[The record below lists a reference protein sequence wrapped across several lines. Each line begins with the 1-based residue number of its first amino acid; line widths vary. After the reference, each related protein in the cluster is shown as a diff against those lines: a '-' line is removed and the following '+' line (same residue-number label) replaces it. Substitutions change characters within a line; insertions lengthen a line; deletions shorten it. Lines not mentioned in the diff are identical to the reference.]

1 MQPFDLKTP
10 KNLDEA
16 IAELPLERS
25 RTAPQ
30 VIAGGQDLLTVMKD
44 DIVAP
49 TALVEISG
57 LAADGLGGIE
67 AQADGSLT
75 IGALATIQEIAD
87 SDVIAKGFPALVE
100 AAKSIASPQIRSQ
113 ATLGGNLNQK
123 PRCPYYR
130 HSGVSC
136 FKKGGNVCLA
146 EFGFNKYAAI
156 LGGGP
161 SYFSHPSDMATALMV
176 YKASVTAKGPRG
188 EREIPLF
195 QYFVL
200 PDVALDRETVLD
212 ADEVVTKITVP
223 APASAA
229 ISTYM
234 KFKERASYD
243 FALGAVAVSL
253 VLDGNTIKEASVVLG
268 GVAPM
273 PWPSPEASAAL
284 VGQEMGPAAWKA
296 AGEAAVADAVPLEN
310 NGYKVHLIKGVLFRA
325 LEGLTS

>member
-10 KNLDEA
+10 KTLDEA
-16 IAELPLERS
+16 IAELPKERS

-30 VIAGGQDLLTVMKD
+30 VLAGGQDLLTVMKD
-44 DIVAP
+44 DIAAP
-49 TALVEISG
+49 TALVEISD
-57 LAADGLGGIE
+57 LALGGIE
-67 AQADGSLT
+67 VSADGALT

-87 SDVIAKGFPALVE
+87 SSAVAKSFPGLVE

-130 HSGVSC
+130 HPGVSC

-195 QYFVL
+195 QYYVL
-200 PDVALDRETVLD
+200 PDVALDRESVLD

-223 APASAA
+223 GPPKDAR
-229 ISTYM
+229 STYM

-253 VLDGNTIKEASVVLG
+253 VLEGSTIKEASVVLG
-268 GVAPM
+268 GVAPT

-284 VGQEMGPAAWKA
+284 VGQEMGPEAWKA

-310 NGYKVHLIKGVLFRA
+310 NGYKVHLIKGVLYRA
-325 LEGLTS
+325 LEGLAG

>member
-10 KNLDEA
+10 KSLDEA
-16 IAELPLERS
+16 IAELPAERS

-30 VIAGGQDLLTVMKD
+30 VIAGGQDILTVMKD
-44 DIVAP
+44 DIAAP
-49 TALVEISG
+49 TALVEIGG
-57 LAADGLGGIE
+57 LPLGGIDV
-67 AQADGSLT
+67 ASDGSITL
-75 IGALATIQEIAD
+75 GALVTIQEIAD
-87 SDVIAKGFPALVE
+87 SEEIATRFPALIE

-113 ATLGGNLNQK
+113 ATIGGNLNQK

-130 HSGVSC
+130 HPSVSC

-161 SYFSHPSDMATALMV
+161 SYFTHPSDMAPALILHGAV
-176 YKASVTAKGPRG
+176 VTAQGPRG
-188 EREIPLF
+188 EREIPLSN
-195 QYFVL
+195 YYLL
-200 PDVALDRETVLD
+200 PDVALDRECVLD

-223 APASAA
+223 AAPSGWR
-229 ISTYM
+229 STYM

-243 FALGAVAVSL
+243 FALGAVAVSV
-253 VLDGNTIKEASVVLG
+253 VLDGNTIQDAYVVLG

-284 VGQEMGPAAWKA
+284 VGKEMGPDAWNA
-296 AGEAAVADAVPLEN
+296 AGEAAMADAVPLEH
-310 NGYKVHLIKGVLFRA
+310 NGYKVHLMKGVIYRA
-325 LEGLTS
+325 LEQLA